1 MIRRTSI
8 LAFFA
13 AALFTLSLSSSAS
26 AQSNDPWWSRN
37 DSQRDRRRDDGYGR
51 DRNGGYYGRYDNRTL
66 RDVAQRI
73 KDRSHNLES
82 DVNRALDHSRING
95 SRREDNINADVQDFR
110 RAADRFRDRV
120 GNGNDPNRAA
130 NEAQQLL
137 SLGDRIDRELARLR
151 LDSRSYSDWS
161 EIAQDLRV
169 VSDIYGYNNGGYY
182 PNNNRYPNDRYPND
196 RRTNDNWWRRLPDIM
211 NGRRP

>member
-8 LAFFA
+8 LAVFA
-13 AALFTLSLSSSAS
+13 AALFTLSLSSVAS
-26 AQSNDPWWSRN
+26 AQSNDPWW
-37 DSQRDRRRDDGYGR
+37 G
-51 DRNGGYYGRYDNRTL
+51 RNGNNRNSGNYGRYDSRTL

-82 DVNRALDHSRING
+82 DVNRALDHSRVNG
-95 SRREDNINADVQDFR
+95 SRREDSINADVQEFR
-110 RAADRFRDRV
+110 RAADRFKDRV

-130 NEAQQLL
+130 NEAQALL
-137 SLGDRIDRELARLR
+137 NLSSRVDNELSRLR

-161 EIAQDLRV
+161 EINQDLRV
-169 VSDIYGYNNGGYY
+169 VSDIYGYGYSNGGYPNSRY
-182 PNNNRYPNDRYPND
+182 PNDNRYPNG
-196 RRTNDNWWRRLPDIM
+196 RTNDGWWRRLPDII